1 MPYWFEDPMLRSLAP
16 LALSTS
22 IKGLTT
28 IFNVPKMFVGA
39 NVFPSGVAIGVSGE
53 AHTAAPSTQ
62 LRSSVSGSASVQKGP
77 GIVPSAQAV
86 PAQEQSS
93 GSVESQ
99 GLRTQVCTTE
109 PSISSVSTQ
118 SSPG

>member
-39 NVFPSGVAIGVSGE
+39 NVFPSGVAIG
-53 AHTAAPSTQ
+53 PSTMDT
-62 LRSSVSGSASVQKGP
+62 LSARCPKKRAFVVTDQF
-77 GIVPSAQAV
+77 
-86 PAQEQSS
+86 
-93 GSVESQ
+93 SQ
-99 GLRTQVCTTE
+99 RFAKKITPFL
-109 PSISSVSTQ
+109 
-118 SSPG
+118 